1 LYKNNLYVLIYY
13 SEYAKCTNILTFL
26 KYRIHPSRFDIN
38 AENNQSFQLKI
49 YGIYIAFISRTYMYI
64 VAIYHTNPKKLKIF
78 IQQNHTAA
86 TGLLINGV
94 KKQTNET

>member
-1 LYKNNLYVLIYY
+1 
-13 SEYAKCTNILTFL
+13 
-26 KYRIHPSRFDIN
+26 
-38 AENNQSFQLKI
+38 
-49 YGIYIAFISRTYMYI
+49 MYI